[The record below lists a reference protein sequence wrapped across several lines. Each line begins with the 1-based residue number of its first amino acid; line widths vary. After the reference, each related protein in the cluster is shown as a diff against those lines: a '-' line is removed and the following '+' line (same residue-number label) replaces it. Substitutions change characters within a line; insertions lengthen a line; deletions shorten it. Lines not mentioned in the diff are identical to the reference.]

1 MVHMYYKRKWAG
13 HLAAHVHHM
22 RYWVALYVH
31 KETRMAAVKR
41 AEKSDL
47 EDVFK
52 KVNTTIGGRGG
63 GRVQLRGV
71 TCNHFFT
78 WTWSMNFDHRISPR
92 NTVMFKH

>member
-1 MVHMYYKRKWAG
+1 MYYKRKWAG

-63 GRVQLRGV
+63 GEFSSAVSRATTSLHGHGV
-71 TCNHFFT
+71 
-78 WTWSMNFDHRISPR
+78 
-92 NTVMFKH
+92 

>member
-47 EDVFK
+47 ENVFK

-63 GRVQLRGV
+63 ESSAPRCHVQPLLYMDMEYE
-71 TCNHFFT
+71 F
-78 WTWSMNFDHRISPR
+78 
-92 NTVMFKH
+92 